1 MKWRLGATTHLLH
14 RPLEQHVFVWVSGDQ
29 EMTMVMGQPSADSRV
44 EGRSCQQIASLRLVV
59 VRVPPLALWVLVVSA
74 RHLSWR
80 YGLATNPSPDRRS
93 AWTMVVVV

>member
-1 MKWRLGATTHLLH
+1 MG
-14 RPLEQHVFVWVSGDQ
+14 
-29 EMTMVMGQPSADSRV
+29 MGQPSADSRV

-80 YGLATNPSPDRRS
+80 YGLAISPSPGRRKD
-93 AWTMVVVV
+93 WTQGALRPREALRLTRSGRRPINA